1 VSPGQ
6 PDVTER
12 VLTEPDGLL
21 AIPGRRCG
29 TGVLVIAGSSG
40 RIDTER
46 VRLLAR
52 HGAVALSIR
61 WFGGDG
67 QQPGPCEVPLETF
80 GAALD
85 LLAPHCDRLAV
96 VGLSFGA
103 EAALLTG
110 AHDARVDVVVGFAP
124 SSVVWAGVDP
134 GVGAGAGTG
143 RGGAPPRQASHWTL
157 DGLPL
162 PHVPLVEDW
171 TPRTDPPAHLGH
183 YEQSL
188 AADPPAAAA
197 AAIPVERIGGEVVL
211 VAGED
216 DQVWPSAHFTRSIVR
231 RRGDHGLATRVIT
244 HPHAGHRTI
253 LPGEPPVTA
262 GAHLA
267 RGGTVEADAELGA
280 RAWPVLVEVLRL
292 HGHPT

>member
-1 VSPGQ
+1 M
-6 PDVTER
+6 TER
-12 VLTEPDGLL
+12 VLTEPDGFL
-21 AIPGRRCG
+21 ATPRRRCG

-85 LLAPHCDRLAV
+85 LLAPQCDRLAV

-103 EAALLTG
+103 EAALLTA

-124 SSVVWAGVDP
+124 SSVVWAGVGP
-134 GVGAGAGTG
+134 HAGTG
-143 RGGAPPRQASHWTL
+143 RDGGPPGQASHWTL
-157 DGLPL
+157 DGLAL
-162 PHVPLVEDW
+162 PYVPLVEDW
-171 TPRTDPPAHLGH
+171 TPGTYPPAYLGH

-188 AADPPAAAA
+188 DADPAAAAA

-216 DQVWPSAHFTRSIVR
+216 DQVWPSAHFARAIVR
-231 RRGDHGLATRVIT
+231 RRADHGRATRVVT

-253 LPGEPPVTA
+253 LPGEPPVSVDA
-262 GAHLA
+262 RMA
-267 RGGTVEADAELGA
+267 RGGTAAADVELGA
-280 RAWPVLVEVLRL
+280 RAWQVLVEVLRL
-292 HGHPT
+292 HEPPG